1 MADITRPADSF
12 TLIRMVIHRAL
23 APVAIAASLLL
34 AACSSPSPSD
44 PAGGDDPAPPS
55 PTSDAPLDY
64 PFYFDE
70 GVRDAVAGVQ
80 ADVAT
85 WHEGFAELNCTA
97 EEAIDETSGCPESLV
112 DGFHLANQL
121 KTTVFDVEESDFE
134 TSSGMA
140 NFEPVWVAA
149 LATSES
155 GGEWSGS
162 CQYGPTNDGCGAK
175 AAVLIADLTEYA
187 GAFATW
193 RP

>member
-1 MADITRPADSF
+1 MTITR
-12 TLIRMVIHRAL
+12 AL
-23 APVAIAASLLL
+23 VPVAIAASLLL
-34 AACSSPSPSD
+34 AGCSSPSPSD
-44 PAGGDDPAPPS
+44 PVGGDPVSPS
-55 PTSDAPLDY
+55 PTSDVPLDY

-70 GVRDAVAGVQ
+70 GVRDAVVGVQ
-80 ADVAT
+80 EQVAT

-112 DGFHLANQL
+112 EGFHLANEL

-140 NFEPVWVAA
+140 NFQPVWEAA
-149 LATSES
+149 LASSES
-155 GGEWSGS
+155 GGAWSGS
-162 CQYGPTNDGCGAK
+162 CQYGPANDGCGDK

-187 GAFATW
+187 GAFADW

>member
-1 MADITRPADSF
+1 MTIP
-12 TLIRMVIHRAL
+12 RAL

-34 AACSSPSPSD
+34 AACSSPAPSD

-70 GVRDAVAGVQ
+70 AVQDAVVGVQ

-85 WHEGFAELNCTA
+85 WHDGFAELNCTA
-97 EEAIDETSGCPESLV
+97 EEAIDDASDCPGTLV
-112 DGFHLANQL
+112 AGLQLANEL
-121 KTTVFDVEESDFE
+121 KNTVFGVDEADFE

-140 NFEPVWVAA
+140 NFKPVWDAA
-149 LATSES
+149 LASSQS
-155 GGEWSGS
+155 GGAWAGS
-162 CQYGPTNDGCGAK
+162 CQYGPSNDGCGDK
-175 AAVLIADLTEYA
+175 AAVLIADLSEYA
-187 GAFATW
+187 GAFADW